1 MRAEQW
7 APVRRPR
14 APDGHCYSYVDEAL
28 FCDKEKLWKRLYEVD
43 VSAAP
48 YDMNAPVISM
58 RDYPAIRRVGI
69 LRQMLPRHEGIRCDT
84 KAQSIDLPA
93 KPTLF

>member
-1 MRAEQW
+1 MGSSETSPRVAIE
-7 APVRRPR
+7 PVRY
-14 APDGHCYSYVDEAL
+14 YSFEEA
-28 FCDKEKLWKRLYEVD
+28 FSCDKEHIWKRLCEVD

-48 YDMNAPVISM
+48 YDMNVPVISM

-69 LRQMLPRHEGIRCDT
+69 LRQMLPRHEDIRCDT